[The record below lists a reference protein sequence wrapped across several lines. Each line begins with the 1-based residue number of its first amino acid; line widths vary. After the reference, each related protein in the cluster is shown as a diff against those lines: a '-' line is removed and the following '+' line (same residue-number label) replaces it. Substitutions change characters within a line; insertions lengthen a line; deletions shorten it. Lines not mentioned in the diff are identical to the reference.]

1 MNERISLEEII
12 RLYKIDHTFL
22 DQLIDSELLHPQTE
36 NSIRY
41 IIYEEL
47 ATNPHY
53 DTDTM
58 ETNITGIYLAGVVC
72 GGRDTHLW
80 FIENFRIHA
89 KQIISNIIQKKES
102 EKIPE

>member
-12 RLYKIDHTFL
+12 RLYKIDYTFL

-47 ATNPHY
+47 PNLERFANWHY
-53 DTDTM
+53 DLDVNLPGIEIIHKLLNQM
-58 ETNITGIYLAGVVC
+58 EELRN
-72 GGRDTHLW
+72 
-80 FIENFRIHA
+80 ENRRLLQNVLKYEDWEDA
-89 KQIISNIIQKKES
+89 DL
-102 EKIPE
+102 

>member
-12 RLYKIDHTFL
+12 RLYKIDYTFL

-47 ATNPHY
+47 PHLERFDNWHY
-53 DTDTM
+53 DLDVNLPGIEIIHKLLNQM
-58 ETNITGIYLAGVVC
+58 EELRN
-72 GGRDTHLW
+72 
-80 FIENFRIHA
+80 ENRRLLQNVLKYEDWEDA
-89 KQIISNIIQKKES
+89 DL
-102 EKIPE
+102 

>member
-12 RLYKIDHTFL
+12 RLYKIDYTFL

-47 ATNPHY
+47 PHLERFANWQY
-53 DTDTM
+53 DLDVNLPGIEIIHKLLNQM
-58 ETNITGIYLAGVVC
+58 EELRN
-72 GGRDTHLW
+72 
-80 FIENFRIHA
+80 ENRRLLQNVLKNEDWEDA
-89 KQIISNIIQKKES
+89 DL
-102 EKIPE
+102 

>member
-12 RLYKIDHTFL
+12 RLYKIDYTFL

-47 ATNPHY
+47 PHLERFANCHY
-53 DTDTM
+53 DLDVNLPGIEIIHKLLNQM
-58 ETNITGIYLAGVVC
+58 EELRN
-72 GGRDTHLW
+72 
-80 FIENFRIHA
+80 ENRRLLQNVLKYEDWEDA
-89 KQIISNIIQKKES
+89 DL
-102 EKIPE
+102 

>member
-12 RLYKIDHTFL
+12 RLYKIDYTFL

-47 ATNPHY
+47 PHLERFANRHY
-53 DTDTM
+53 DLDVNLPGIEIIHKLLNQM
-58 ETNITGIYLAGVVC
+58 EELRN
-72 GGRDTHLW
+72 
-80 FIENFRIHA
+80 ENRRLLQNVLKYEDWEDA
-89 KQIISNIIQKKES
+89 DL
-102 EKIPE
+102 